1 MQYLEQLD
9 LRLESEARALIY
21 ASLGRHEDFEYV
33 KLAEDLCAFEGG
45 RPQAKE
51 LHPVDRRH
59 LEFLRELRIVK
70 ADGKCFR
77 LNIKVNTEVERP
89 VLAWD
94 FNAR

>member
-1 MQYLEQLD
+1 MHYLKQLD
-9 LRLESEARALIY
+9 LRLETEARALIH
-21 ASLGRHEDFEYV
+21 ASLGDHDSEYV

-45 RPQAKE
+45 RPQARK
-51 LHPVDRRH
+51 LHPVDRRQ

-89 VLAWD
+89 MLAWD
-94 FNAR
+94 FTSR

>member
-1 MQYLEQLD
+1 MNYIQTLD
-9 LRLESEARALIY
+9 RRLESEARALVH
-21 ASLGRHEDFEYV
+21 ASLGDHDFEYV
-33 KLAEDLCAFEGG
+33 KLAQDLCIFEGG
-45 RPQAKE
+45 RPQAKA

-70 ADGKCFR
+70 ADGKYFR
-77 LNIKVNTEVERP
+77 LTIKVNAEVERP